1 MQLYVTD
8 VVASVPVPIRSLAGV
23 KRVFLKPGEKQK
35 VSFTLNGEQMSIIDD
50 RGKRVIE
57 PGEFLVSVGG
67 KQPGFKGQQDAQTSG
82 LVTATFVVTGNVTAV
97 R

>member
-1 MQLYVTD
+1 VTD
-8 VVASVPVPIRSLAGV
+8 VAASVPVPIRSLAGI

-35 VSFTLNGEQMSIIDD
+35 ISFALTAEQMSIIDD
-50 RGKRVIE
+50 SGKSVVE

-67 KQPGFKGQQDAQTSG
+67 KQPGFNGRADALTTSV
-82 LVTATFVVTGNVTAV
+82 VTAGFAVTGNAIEI